1 MWIDFG
7 IDRVVQQFSQRGI
20 GNVRRKRLSVC
31 AEMREDG
38 RLAFLGSLGKF
49 SMDRIIKLKQQQIIN
64 KIRYIRLN
72 YMKKKTTMILI
83 HILFRL
89 MIMMV
94 TMRTSDEEHY
104 QDS

>member
-1 MWIDFG
+1 M
-7 IDRVVQQFSQRGI
+7 
-20 GNVRRKRLSVC
+20 C

-38 RLAFLGSLGKF
+38 SRAFLGSLGKF